1 MLVKTAA
8 TPVVIVFTSN
18 ASEQFLYSEDAVD
31 GRGSWIL
38 WVVSERSVAVLGGC
52 GGWQRQLDLVGGQA
66 EWLATAVEHALAVST
81 AQRDA
86 RQLDDEPRLRGEV
99 RLGGVK

>member
-1 MLVKTAA
+1 
-8 TPVVIVFTSN
+8 
-18 ASEQFLYSEDAVD
+18 
-31 GRGSWIL
+31 
-38 WVVSERSVAVLGGC
+38 
-52 GGWQRQLDLVGGQA
+52 VGGQA

>member
-38 WVVSERSVAVLGGC
+38 WVVRPS
-52 GGWQRQLDLVGGQA
+52 GW
-66 EWLATAVEHALAVST
+66 
-81 AQRDA
+81 
-86 RQLDDEPRLRGEV
+86 RL
-99 RLGGVK
+99 L